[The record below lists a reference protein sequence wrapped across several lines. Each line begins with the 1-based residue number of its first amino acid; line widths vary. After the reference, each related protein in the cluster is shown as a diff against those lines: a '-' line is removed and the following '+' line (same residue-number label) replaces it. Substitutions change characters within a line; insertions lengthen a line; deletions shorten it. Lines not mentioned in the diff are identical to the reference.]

1 MSNAAPPVFF
11 FTFADP
17 DQQSDVALP
26 SLQNEEAGIRAALS
40 TGEQAGSWEFV
51 SGFHACRNNLFET
64 FRNNRVAIF
73 HFGGHSNQQSLWLPA
88 ETPGNQI
95 VDGSLLE
102 EFLAS
107 QPSLQLA
114 FFNSCENQD
123 WAAKVASRV
132 PFVIASIAK
141 LDDTIASH
149 FAAAFYGYLATGST
163 VDDAFSQAAGDVMG
177 THEKSLG
184 NWVDK
189 YKQQTPKF
197 RTFDEAEVFPTPAEA
212 TFPWVAVKGP
222 GASSGG
228 SWRLSDVAH
237 DPLVGLP
244 PLAASYYTVLPKQ
257 PYVTIKGHTKED
269 APLFFGRSTEIRAI
283 ADWALGTS
291 DPARPIS
298 LFYGQSGVGKS
309 SLLNAGLLP
318 RLPADCRYAYRRRN
332 RNLIDDLYSAIA
344 EVIASEPPAPG
355 TPAPAPAQD
364 PAVRETQAR
373 AWLNLS
379 HRSLIILDQVEE
391 AITHAVTS
399 GNSIDSELR
408 AFANHVRQLFSQAP
422 ANASARLLLSFRK
435 EYLAEIRGYF
445 AEGSTDNSPD
455 LLDHFWLD
463 RLDHDAIVQVVT
475 GPAYLRFADDQN
487 KTVFPYKIVFPEG
500 DRVPNLIADDLL
512 KGDSSIAT
520 VLQIVLNQIWDAAQP
535 DANGIRSYTVEIYE
549 NLAIRQ
555 NPLLGFYEQQLAELY
570 GPDETKAASQN
581 KTKTEPGEIK
591 AASQGLELDLLFGHT
606 SELGTSRRRSLDDLK
621 NDYPNLGE
629 HGLSLDQL
637 LTANIDKYLLTQPA
651 REPGGMQTADDNHAT
666 ALTHDTLAPLIRRDF
681 ALSEL
686 PGARARRLLENR
698 AREWAGGRKGIV
710 LDRADLRTV
719 TRGLPHMRTVTP
731 DEQRLISHSRTARR
745 RAFLRSFLLLL
756 LLPVL
761 AVGTLAIYV
770 TRVQQQE
777 QAAIDAASNYAS
789 NSNNQVLA
797 IAEGMES
804 VRLQQGG
811 AFWLRL
817 NFLGAIK
824 DTNKEIIS
832 NLQQAL
838 QFREVYR
845 TQIDNSVVDL
855 DQCAVALDQ
864 HNRPLVTSRNGT
876 TLLGGNPV
884 PALQDQSVC
893 DPASGVIAQIS
904 ADGWNLSVWRAG
916 KTQTYRLADEL
927 AGPMAI
933 QLGGMTV
940 AYGAGAGSNP
950 AGKSIILVD
959 LSTGQKI
966 RQIQGIDTGN
976 RVMLSPNGQYLV
988 QDSNGTGLD
997 YVNLSQPSPRA
1008 ASLTGKKA
1016 MGRFVGVVGGQQV
1029 VAFGGKGFS
1038 PTGKMSP
1045 EINDLQVYRL
1055 SDGKLLSYESG
1066 NNEANSNWSGYEAV
1080 TLSPDG
1086 RLLASYSSIS
1096 LGQIDLWAVPSTLDP
1111 AESGG
1116 MASVDP
1122 ELKRLREGPKNEGSP
1137 AHLASFSVPQ
1147 GVWNIIGISPD
1158 LQYVTTAELEQIPAD
1173 QNQPDSKQA
1182 KQAAFVHVWAIHSY
1196 TKKDLQQI
1204 KLPVPLFDIGCKL
1217 IGTFID
1223 DMATNPTMVSGTENI
1238 DYHALSA
1245 SCKQRIKQEG
1255 VMAKATKAG
1264 ETKSAP
1270 EKPKSTAAPSKPEA
1284 NSAPLK
1290 KPESVSDAQQQLKAA
1305 RQAARKAA
1313 RQAARQQ

>member
-1 MSNAAPPVFF
+1 MSNTAPPVFF

-17 DQQSDVALP
+17 DQQSGVALP
-26 SLQNEEAGIRAALS
+26 SLQNEEAGIRAALAS
-40 TGEQAGSWEFV
+40 GEQSGSWEFV
-51 SGFHACRNNLFET
+51 SGFHACRANLFET
-64 FRNNRVAIF
+64 FRNNRVAVF

-95 VDGSLLE
+95 VDGTVLE

-123 WAAKVASRV
+123 WAAKVATRV
-132 PFVIASIAK
+132 PFVIASVAK
-141 LDDTIASH
+141 LDDAIAGH

-163 VDDAFSQAAGDVMG
+163 LDDAFSQAAGDVMG
-177 THEKSLG
+177 THQTSLG

-189 YKQQTPKF
+189 YKQQPPQF
-197 RTFDEAEVFPTPAEA
+197 RTFDEAEVFPTPAQA
-212 TFPWVAVKGP
+212 TFPWVAVKRP
-222 GASSGG
+222 GASSSG
-228 SWRLSDVAH
+228 SWRLADVAH

-244 PLAASYYTVLPKQ
+244 PLAPSYYTTLPER

-283 ADWALGTS
+283 ADWALGAS

-344 EVIASEPPAPG
+344 EVLAAQPPSPG
-355 TPAPAPAQD
+355 TPAPDPAQD
-364 PAVRETQAR
+364 PAARETQAR
-373 AWLNLS
+373 AWLSLP

-391 AITHAVTS
+391 AITHAVTT
-399 GNSIDSELR
+399 GNAIDGELR
-408 AFANHVRQLFSQAP
+408 AFAIHVRQLFSQAP

-463 RLDHDAIVQVVT
+463 RLDHDAIVQVIT
-475 GPAYLRFADDQN
+475 GPAYSRFTRD
-487 KTVFPYKIVFPEG
+487 KYKIAFPEG
-500 DRVPNLIADDLL
+500 DRVPSLIADDLL

-520 VLQIVLNQIWDAAQP
+520 VLQIVLNQLWDAAKP
-535 DANGIRSYTVEIYE
+535 DANGIRSYTVELYE

-555 NPLLGFYEQQLAELY
+555 NPLLGFYEEQLAALC
-570 GPDETKAASQN
+570 GPGDTKVVTQN
-581 KTKTEPGEIK
+581 KNSSAPAELK
-591 AASQGLELDLLFGHT
+591 AASQGLELDLLYAHT

-621 NDYPNLGE
+621 NDYPNLTE
-629 HGLSLDQL
+629 LGLNLDQL

-651 REPGGMQTADDNHAT
+651 RDPGGMQTAADNHST

-719 TRGLPHMRTVTP
+719 TRGLPHMRAATP
-731 DEQRLISHSRTARR
+731 DEQRLIHASRAERR
-745 RAFLRSFLLLL
+745 RNFVRTFLFFL

-761 AVGTLAIYV
+761 AVGTLAVYV
-770 TRVQQQE
+770 TRVEQQE
-777 QAAIDAASNYAS
+777 HAAVNAASNYLG
-789 NSNNQVLA
+789 NNNNQVLA

-804 VRLQQGG
+804 VRIEENDG
-811 AFWLRL
+811 FWLRL
-817 NFLGAIK
+817 NFLGGISQ
-824 DTNKEIIS
+824 TNKQIIS
-832 NLQQAL
+832 NLQKAL
-838 QFREVYR
+838 EFREVYR
-845 TQIDNSVVDL
+845 VKTDDSVTTL
-855 DQCAVALDQ
+855 DQCAVTLDK
-864 HNRPLVTSRNGT
+864 HGRPLVTSRNGT

-884 PALQDQSVC
+884 PALEDIAAC

-916 KTQTYRLADEL
+916 KTQTFRLADEM

-933 QLGGMTV
+933 QPGGATI

-950 AGKSIILVD
+950 AGKSIVLVD
-959 LSTGQKI
+959 LSTGKKV
-966 RQIQGIDTGN
+966 RQIQGADTGN
-976 RVMLSPNGQYLV
+976 RVSFSSNGRYLV
-988 QDSNGTGLD
+988 QDNDKTGLD
-997 YVNLSQPSPRA
+997 YLDLSQSVPKFV
-1008 ASLTGKKA
+1008 SLTGKNA
-1016 MGRFVGVVGGQQV
+1016 MGRFAGVAGGQDV
-1029 VAFGGKGFS
+1029 VAFGGKGFTPPS
-1038 PTGKMSP
+1038 GKMNAQN
-1045 EINDLQVYRL
+1045 NDLQVYRL
-1055 SDGKLLSYESG
+1055 SDGKLLSFNTG
-1066 NNEANSNWSGYEAV
+1066 LADGQNSEWSGYKAIA
-1080 TLSPDG
+1080 LSPDG
-1086 RLLASYSSIS
+1086 SMLASFSNLS

-1122 ELKRLREGPKNEGSP
+1122 KVLRLREGPQGEGSP
-1137 AHLASFSVPQ
+1137 AHLTEFSAPQ
-1147 GVWNIIGISPD
+1147 GLWNVMGISPD
-1158 LQYVTTAELEQIPAD
+1158 LQYVTTVELQQIPVD
-1173 QNQPDSKQA
+1173 QNQPDSNKTKQ
-1182 KQAAFVHVWAIHSY
+1182 VSYIHVWAINPY
-1196 TKKDLQQI
+1196 TSKELQKI
-1204 KLPVPLFDIGCKL
+1204 TFPIALFDNGCKL
-1217 IGTFID
+1217 IGNFID
-1223 DMATNPTMVSGTENI
+1223 DMAANPTMISGTENI
-1238 DYHALSA
+1238 NYPALSKA
-1245 SCKQRIKQEG
+1245 CKVRIKQQNA
-1255 VMAKATKAG
+1255 MTKATKADQ
-1264 ETKSAP
+1264 TRSAA
-1270 EKPKSTAAPSKPEA
+1270 EKPEPKPAKSKPA
-1284 NSAPLK
+1284 TNASST
-1290 KPESVSDAQQQLKAA
+1290 PEPVTDAQQKLKAA

-1313 RQAARQQ
+1313 RQAARKPGQQNIQ